1 VESDELARRAGEL
14 DAARSAA
21 IAATSDG
28 RGTASSLRQQL
39 ISVEIDGRR
48 HEVRIHA
55 PEPPWAEVARRHK
68 ARSKGI
74 ASEATGAVASP
85 MQGVVLSVA
94 VGVGDAIGAGELI
107 CVVEAMK
114 MENELV
120 AHRDGVVA
128 ALHVTPGQ
136 QVALGDVV
144 CVIDAP

>member
-1 VESDELARRAGEL
+1 
-14 DAARSAA
+14 
-21 IAATSDG
+21 
-28 RGTASSLRQQL
+28 
-39 ISVEIDGRR
+39 
-48 HEVRIHA
+48 
-55 PEPPWAEVARRHK
+55 
-68 ARSKGI
+68 
-74 ASEATGAVASP
+74 

-94 VGVGDAIGAGELI
+94 VGTGDAIGAGELI

-128 ALHVTPGQ
+128 ELHVTPGQ

>member
-1 VESDELARRAGEL
+1 M
-14 DAARSAA
+14 
-21 IAATSDG
+21 
-28 RGTASSLRQQL
+28 
-39 ISVEIDGRR
+39 
-48 HEVRIHA
+48 RIQA

-74 ASEATGAVASP
+74 AGEATGAVASP

-94 VGVGDAIGAGELI
+94 VGVGSAIQAGELI

-128 ALHVTPGQ
+128 ELHVTPGQ

>member
-1 VESDELARRAGEL
+1 
-14 DAARSAA
+14 
-21 IAATSDG
+21 
-28 RGTASSLRQQL
+28 
-39 ISVEIDGRR
+39 
-48 HEVRIHA
+48 
-55 PEPPWAEVARRHK
+55 
-68 ARSKGI
+68 
-74 ASEATGAVASP
+74 
-85 MQGVVLSVA
+85 
-94 VGVGDAIGAGELI
+94 VGDAIGAGELI